1 MENRA
6 NLAGD
11 GASQAAS
18 PPRRRMPMLLL
29 ALMGLL
35 LLSITFGITLGPV
48 EISPASV
55 WRIAGHEL
63 ALRLGIASAPGEWTL
78 AQHQIV
84 WLIRMPRVLLAALV
98 GAGLAVVGVTMQAMV
113 RNPLADPY
121 LLGVSSGA
129 SVGAVLVLA
138 YGVLGFAGVYALSLG
153 AFAGA
158 LLACVAVYWLAH
170 SGGRLL
176 APRLILGG
184 VAIGYCLGGITSLVT
199 LTAGQRELANAV
211 LSWTLGSLAGT
222 RWDELG
228 LPALVLALGIAWLLL
243 QARALNAL
251 LTGDE
256 TASTL
261 GVDTTRVRRVLFVL
275 VSLLTGVMVA
285 VSGAI
290 GFIGLMVPHITRML
304 VGTEHRRV
312 LPVAALVGAVF
323 LVWVDA
329 VARVAFAPT
338 ELPVGIITALIGG
351 PFFVWLLLRR
361 GLSPGAGR

>member
-1 MENRA
+1 
-6 NLAGD
+6 
-11 GASQAAS
+11 
-18 PPRRRMPMLLL
+18 MLLL
-29 ALMGLL
+29 GLL
-35 LLSITFGITLGPV
+35 CLLIVSMTVSITLGPV
-48 EISPASV
+48 DISTRSV
-55 WRIAGHEL
+55 WSIAGHEL
-63 ALRLGIASAPGEWTL
+63 TARLGFASAPGEWTQ
-78 AQHQIV
+78 AQHRIV

-98 GAGLAVVGVTMQAMV
+98 GAGLAVVGTTMQAMV

-129 SVGAVLVLA
+129 SAGAVLVLA
-138 YGVLGFAGVYALSLG
+138 YGLFSFAGQYALPLS

-170 SGGRLL
+170 RSGRLL

-184 VAIGYCLGGITSLVT
+184 VAIGYCLGGVTSLIV
-199 LTAGQRELANAV
+199 LTAGQRELANSV
-211 LSWTLGSLAGT
+211 LAWTLGSVAGT
-222 RWDELG
+222 RWEELM
-228 LPALVLALGIAWLLL
+228 LPAVVLLLGGALLLL

-251 LTGDE
+251 LSGDE
-256 TASTL
+256 TAGTL
-261 GVDTTRVRRVLFVL
+261 GVDTTRVRRALFVL

-304 VGTEHRRV
+304 VGADHGRV

-329 VARVAFAPT
+329 IARIAFAPT

-351 PFFVWLLLRR
+351 PFFVWMLMR
-361 GLSPGAGR
+361 SDVPAGAGR

>member
-1 MENRA
+1 MSVTAVLRA
-6 NLAGD
+6 RMTALPVLLPALA
-11 GASQAAS
+11 A
-18 PPRRRMPMLLL
+18 
-29 ALMGLL
+29 LL
-35 LLSITFGITLGPV
+35 LLSLTLSITLGPV
-48 EISPASV
+48 EISPARV
-55 WRIAGHEL
+55 WQIAIHEL
-63 ALRLGIASAPGEWTL
+63 AQRLGLGL
-78 AQHQIV
+78 AAGDWSPAQFQIV
-84 WLIRMPRVLLAALV
+84 WLIRLPRVLLAAVV

-138 YGVLGFAGVYALSLG
+138 YGAFAFAGVHALPLG

-158 LLACVAVYWLAH
+158 LLACVAVYGLAH

-184 VAIGYCLGGITSLVT
+184 VAIGYCLGGLTSLIT

-211 LSWTLGSLAGT
+211 LTWTLGSLAGT
-222 RWDELG
+222 RWNELG
-228 LPALVLALGIAWLLL
+228 LPALVLVLGTAWLLL

-251 LTGDE
+251 LAGDE
-256 TASTL
+256 TANTL
-261 GVDTTRVRRVLFVL
+261 GVDTTRLRRSLFVL

-290 GFIGLMVPHITRML
+290 GFIGLMVPHFTRML

-312 LPVAALVGAVF
+312 LPVAALSGAIF

-329 VARVAFAPT
+329 GARIAFAPT
-338 ELPVGIITALIGG
+338 ELPVGIITSLIGG
-351 PFFVWLLLRR
+351 PFFVWMLYRR
-361 GLSPGAGR
+361 GLLTGAGR

>member
-1 MENRA
+1 MRA
-6 NLAGD
+6 ARSTGGAG
-11 GASQAAS
+11 
-18 PPRRRMPMLLL
+18 RRGRLSVLLL
-29 ALMGLL
+29 VLL
-35 LLSITFGITLGPV
+35 AVLLASMTVSITLGPV
-48 EISPASV
+48 DISARSV
-55 WRIAGHEL
+55 WRIAAHEL
-63 ALRLGIASAPGEWTL
+63 ASALGFASTPGEWTL
-78 AQHQIV
+78 AQHRIV

-98 GAGLAVVGVTMQAMV
+98 GAGLAVVGTTMQAMV

-129 SVGAVLVLA
+129 SAGAVLVLA
-138 YGVLGFAGVYALSLG
+138 HGAFGFAGPYALPAG

-170 SGGRLL
+170 SSGRLL

-184 VAIGYCLGGITSLVT
+184 VAIGYCLGGVTSLIV
-199 LTAGQRELANAV
+199 LTAGQRELASSV
-211 LSWTLGSLAGT
+211 LAWTLGSVAGT
-222 RWDELG
+222 RWEELA
-228 LPALVLALGIAWLLL
+228 LPAAVLLLGGAWLLL

-251 LTGDE
+251 LSGDE
-256 TASTL
+256 TANTL
-261 GVDTTRVRRVLFVL
+261 GVDSTRVRRTLFVL

-304 VGTEHRRV
+304 VGAEHSRV
-312 LPVAALVGAVF
+312 LPVAALVGALF

-329 VARVAFAPT
+329 FARIAFAPT

-351 PFFVWLLLRR
+351 PFFVWMLVRR
-361 GLSPGAGR
+361 GLPAGAGR